1 MTHEATPGRRRSPR
15 LIAFMFVAAFGAS
28 VFTVIY
34 TGLRVGAPR
43 TEISAALPLVSMT
56 VNQARTVNLVF
67 TSNSAVAD
75 ATLTVD
81 LPPGFELLD
90 YAGEK
95 QVIWNTQLQ
104 AGNNILPLTL
114 VARMPATGQITARLR
129 FGEREKLFRVHV
141 DARIE

>member
-1 MTHEATPGRRRSPR
+1 
-15 LIAFMFVAAFGAS
+15 
-28 VFTVIY
+28 
-34 TGLRVGAPR
+34 
-43 TEISAALPLVSMT
+43 
-56 VNQARTVNLVF
+56 
-67 TSNSAVAD
+67 
-75 ATLTVD
+75 LTVD

-90 YAGEK
+90 YAGET
-95 QVIWNTQLQ
+95 QVSWKTQLQ